1 MTTFRVTKNVLSGSA
16 DYIYP
21 GYVTTGSSGLVGG
34 DSIELLFDNDVILD
48 DIIVQAVSV
57 SGLNFD
63 MRLYLDYPTGHSLNI
78 TNAGPENITPTTPFQ
93 LNDNSSDRNL
103 WYRVPKWTVL
113 RMEIDSVAPAPP
125 GDGAFQIAV
134 IGRG

>member
-57 SGLNFD
+57 SGLS
-63 MRLYLDYPTGHSLNI
+63 RRAAPRRTGWL
-78 TNAGPENITPTTPFQ
+78 A
-93 LNDNSSDRNL
+93 
-103 WYRVPKWTVL
+103 RVSP
-113 RMEIDSVAPAPP
+113 S
-125 GDGAFQIAV
+125 
-134 IGRG
+134 